1 MQLEN
6 NQNSNKKQIEEKIIE
21 YISSQQEIIAAYIF
35 GSFNQNRF
43 NDNSDLDIACIFAE
57 QLDKFERF
65 NIRLTL
71 MAELEKIIGR
81 KVDLLDF
88 ENADLKM
95 KHQILDGRLIYC
107 SNQSRRVKLEKK
119 AILNYIDMKRFFDI
133 YDKNLGKGF

>member
-6 NQNSNKKQIEEKIIE
+6 DQNPKKKQIEEKIIE
-21 YISSQQEIIAAYIF
+21 YMSSQQEIVAAYIF
-35 GSFNQNRF
+35 GSFNQDRF

-57 QLDKFERF
+57 KLDKFERF
-65 NIRLTL
+65 KIRLKL
-71 MAELEKIIGR
+71 MAELEKKIGR

>member
-1 MQLEN
+1 LQFEN

-21 YISSQQEIIAAYIF
+21 YISSQQEIVAAYIF

-65 NIRLTL
+65 KIRLKL

-81 KVDLLDF
+81 KLDLLDF

-107 SNQSRRVKLEKK
+107 SNQSRRVKLEKR